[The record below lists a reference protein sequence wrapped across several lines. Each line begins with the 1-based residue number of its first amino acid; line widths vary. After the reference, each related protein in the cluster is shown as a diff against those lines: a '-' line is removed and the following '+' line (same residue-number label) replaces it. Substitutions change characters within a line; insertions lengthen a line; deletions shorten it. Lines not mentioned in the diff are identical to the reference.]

1 MIIYLTIP
9 IIAKRNAGTGQGKT
23 VFSSRLRTVGLSAEF
38 GRGESGIALEGA
50 AETENI
56 GIAAFDRHLA
66 DRQIGM
72 LDQFAGMVKAELMEK
87 FSKRNAVKLTPDLQ
101 SEMRFGKMEHFGQI
115 FDAERT
121 VEIFPDQLEKFVHKR
136 AVERHDGCGYFGL
149 TEFSA
154 QEKTQG
160 TDRILG
166 LIAGMFLVSADD
178 GFQQGE
184 IFATDR
190 ERPVHQRQQRL
201 APVAAVI
208 ETDGQ
213 KKTFRTG
220 PAQIVI
226 MDLKREDDNAAPGR
240 DLEPQVVQSL
250 KGGGPEIAFDLI
262 PLMIAFVG
270 CLYFPGRREKHDDV
284 VRFDAA
290 GVFEPA
296 GIITGGRASR
306 CRLHEENR

>member
-9 IIAKRNAGTGQGKT
+9 IIAERNAGAGQGKPF
-23 VFSSRLRTVGLSAEF
+23 FSSCLRSVGLSAEF
-38 GRGESGIALEGA
+38 GRREAGIALEGA

-56 GIAAFDRHLA
+56 GITAFDRHLA
-66 DRQIGM
+66 DRQVGM
-72 LDQFAGMVKAELMEK
+72 LDQFAGMETAQTMEEFAE
-87 FSKRNAVKLTPDLQ
+87 RNAVELTPDLQ
-101 SEMRFGKMEHFGQI
+101 TEMRFGKMQHLGEI
-115 FDAERT
+115 FDTERT
-121 VEIFPDQLEKFVHKR
+121 VEIFPDQLEKLVHER
-136 AVERHDGCGYFGL
+136 AVERHDGCGFFGL
-149 TEFSA
+149 PEFSA

-166 LIAGMFLVSADD
+166 LIAGMFLISADD
-178 GFQQGE
+178 GFQQGK
-184 IFATDR
+184 IFAADR

-270 CLYFPGRREKHDDV
+270 CLYFPGRRKKHDDI

-290 GVFEPA
+290 GVF
-296 GIITGGRASR
+296 
-306 CRLHEENR
+306 